1 MIAGSAVSLT
11 LIGFTGLA
19 GWKAAERTDREIL
32 ALASEKATSTTGQV
46 TAQITEA
53 MSAGISMAAALSGF
67 ADGGTARREDAV
79 AATRAVLEGY
89 PNLFG
94 AWISDTADGRLGKVL
109 GGTASNNDKGL
120 FTPYWT
126 KSGSGKLEQSTFT
139 VDPTK
144 QWYEAAIKSGKS
156 LLIEPYVTTK
166 GDVVTSISVPLTIH
180 RATIGVA
187 GVDISL
193 QKMSE
198 MLAALRPFEG
208 GRVMML
214 SQAGRWIVP
223 PQADLMMKDYTDVG
237 ASEIKAALGDGRMRI
252 LSDGTDRARRL
263 VYPFTAPG
271 MNTTWALVLDVP
283 DAAFSQP
290 IMARVLET
298 ALAGLVILLVVLSV
312 IFVSAQ
318 ILLTRPLHSLVGV
331 LQRMARGEVDAEI
344 REAARGDEIGAVGKA
359 VEAIKAMVAR
369 KAIEEAEVK
378 RRADEAAAAERRR
391 TMIELADGFERAVG
405 GIVGMVSSSA
415 TELQATAQQM
425 TATAQETAA
434 QSTSVAAAAEE
445 ASTNV
450 NTVAAAAEELGSS
463 VQEIGRQVT
472 GSAHLAQA
480 AVGEADQTAH
490 LVQALSQNAARIGDM
505 VGMISGIAGQ
515 TNLLALN
522 ATIEAARAG
531 AAGRGFAVVATEVK
545 ALAEQTAKA
554 TEEIARQIGEV
565 QGVTEQA
572 VTAIGGITGRI
583 RQIDS
588 VATSIAA
595 AVEQQGAAT
604 QEIVR
609 NVAQAS
615 AGANEVT
622 GNIVGVA
629 QASEE
634 TGAAATQ
641 VLSAASELS
650 RQSEHLGAEVT
661 RFLATVR
668 AA

>member
-1 MIAGSAVSLT
+1 MKMTIQLRLVALLGGLGLVLLATAALGNFALYWSHQSLKTVFDDRVVCLRQFSTIRDAYDDLIDASRLLRNKQIEPARARDKIERDLSKLHTEWSAYLATYLTPEEDVLAKDLQGRIDRNDTIAAEILKRVAAGAGSDFEATHADLLKSMQATNATLSKLT
-11 LIGFTGLA
+11 ALQVREAEAEYRRSETTA
-19 GWKAAERTDREIL
+19 GWSRL
-32 ALASEKATSTTGQV
+32 ALLAALV
-46 TAQITEA
+46 L
-53 MSAGISMAAALSGF
+53 AALSIAYG
-67 ADGGTARREDAV
+67 V
-79 AATRAVLEGY
+79 YVIVLQ
-89 PNLFG
+89 
-94 AWISDTADGRLGKVL
+94 V
-109 GGTASNNDKGL
+109 
-120 FTPYWT
+120 
-126 KSGSGKLEQSTFT
+126 
-139 VDPTK
+139 
-144 QWYEAAIKSGKS
+144 
-156 LLIEPYVTTK
+156 
-166 GDVVTSISVPLTIH
+166 
-180 RATIGVA
+180 
-187 GVDISL
+187 
-193 QKMSE
+193 
-198 MLAALRPFEG
+198 
-208 GRVMML
+208 
-214 SQAGRWIVP
+214 
-223 PQADLMMKDYTDVG
+223 
-237 ASEIKAALGDGRMRI
+237 
-252 LSDGTDRARRL
+252 
-263 VYPFTAPG
+263 
-271 MNTTWALVLDVP
+271 
-283 DAAFSQP
+283 
-290 IMARVLET
+290 
-298 ALAGLVILLVVLSV
+298 
-312 IFVSAQ
+312 
-318 ILLTRPLHSLVGV
+318 TRPLGSLVGV

-344 REAARGDEIGAVGKA
+344 REAGRGDEIGAVGKA
-359 VEAIKAMVAR
+359 VEGIKAMVAR
-369 KAIEEAEVK
+369 KAAEEAEVK
-378 RRADEAAAAERRR
+378 RLADAAAAAERKR

-405 GIVGMVSSSA
+405 GIVGLVSSSA

-434 QSTSVAAAAEE
+434 QSTTVAAAAEE
-445 ASTNV
+445 AATNV

-463 VQEIGRQVT
+463 VQEIGRQVQ

-531 AAGRGFAVVATEVK
+531 AAGRGFAVVASEVK

-565 QGVTEQA
+565 QGVTAQA

-583 RQIDS
+583 REIDG

-615 AGANEVT
+615 TGAGEVT
-622 GNIVGVA
+622 GNIAGVA

-634 TGAAATQ
+634 TGAAASQ

-650 RQSEHLGAEVT
+650 RQSEHLRAEVG

>member
-1 MIAGSAVSLT
+1 MSFLSNVKILNKLLGVVALIGFMIAGCVWFAQSRMTQIDDAYTRFVDHDAKAVSSARRVNRYMFELNYWVYRIIAET
-11 LIGFTGLA
+11 EDA
-19 GWKAAERTDREIL
+19 QMKAADEGFRSATPKMTREL
-32 ALASEKATSTTGQV
+32 AELRELA
-46 TAQITEA
+46 
-53 MSAGISMAAALSGF
+53 
-67 ADGGTARREDAV
+67 
-79 AATRAVLEGY
+79 
-89 PNLFG
+89 
-94 AWISDTADGRLGKVL
+94 
-109 GGTASNNDKGL
+109 
-120 FTPYWT
+120 
-126 KSGSGKLEQSTFT
+126 
-139 VDPTK
+139 
-144 QWYEAAIKSGKS
+144 
-156 LLIEPYVTTK
+156 
-166 GDVVTSISVPLTIH
+166 
-180 RATIGVA
+180 
-187 GVDISL
+187 
-193 QKMSE
+193 
-198 MLAALRPFEG
+198 
-208 GRVMML
+208 
-214 SQAGRWIVP
+214 P
-223 PQADLMMKDYTDVG
+223 P
-237 ASEIKAALGDGRMRI
+237 
-252 LSDGTDRARRL
+252 
-263 VYPFTAPG
+263 
-271 MNTTWALVLDVP
+271 
-283 DAAFSQP
+283 AFSQR
-290 IMARVLET
+290 IADQAARLDQYVRDVTEVRRLGT
-298 ALAGLVILLVVLSV
+298 ANQNAEAIALVHRAIDPTFSAMVQEGGKLGDDITAAMEKGSNDLTDQTNATRYSLMLFSALGLLAGLLAAG
-312 IFVSAQ
+312 FVTIAG
-318 ILLTRPLHSLVGV
+318 ITRPLGSLVGV

-344 REAARGDEIGAVGKA
+344 REAARGDEIGAVGQA
-359 VEAIKAMVAR
+359 VEGIKAMVAR
-369 KAIEEAEVK
+369 KAAEEAEVK
-378 RRADEAAAAERRR
+378 RRADEAAAAERKR

-405 GIVGMVSSSA
+405 GIVGLVSSSA

-425 TATAQETAA
+425 TATAEETAA

-463 VQEIGRQVT
+463 VQEIGRQVQ

-565 QGVTEQA
+565 QGVTAQA

-583 RQIDS
+583 REIDS

-615 AGANEVT
+615 AGTNEVT
-622 GNIVGVA
+622 GNIAGVA

-634 TGAAATQ
+634 TGAAAGQ

-650 RQSEHLGAEVT
+650 RQSEHLGAEVA